1 MKVMDVRYKEATLRQ
16 LANATAR
23 FNQSKGQAMMLD
35 SKQII
40 KETLQ
45 KDKFERYPS
54 YDKKGKLTVVGQ
66 AKRLTDLKNKGLD
79 ENATVGQY
87 LAKSFDDLQKI
98 IIKTIK
104 KIKTNWKK

>member
-1 MKVMDVRYKEATLRQ
+1 MKVMDVKYKEATLRQ

-23 FNQSKGQAMMLD
+23 YHQSKGLTMMTD
-35 SKQII
+35 SKQIV

-54 YDKKGKLTVVGQ
+54 YDKKGKLTIVGQ

-87 LAKSFDDLQKI
+87 LAKSFANLQKAA
-98 IIKTIK
+98 IKIVRDIEK
-104 KIKTNWKK
+104 NWRK

>member
-23 FNQSKGQAMMLD
+23 YHQSKGLTMMTD
-35 SKQII
+35 SKQIV

-54 YDKKGKLTVVGQ
+54 YDKKGKLTIVGQ
-66 AKRLTDLKNKGLD
+66 AKRLTDLKNKGLGLSD
-79 ENATVGQY
+79 NYIQVLKLLFHILEE
-87 LAKSFDDLQKI
+87 LE
-98 IIKTIK
+98 
-104 KIKTNWKK
+104 